1 MTNDPNDPSVIAEQL
16 LEMHGDDGAWETVR
30 KGILA
35 AHEDED
41 NYSLSI
47 WREVRRALRLKLDNA
62 AKQKDEGR

>member
-1 MTNDPNDPSVIAEQL
+1 MSDEPSKIAEQL

-41 NYSLSI
+41 NYRLSV
-47 WREVRRALRLKLDNA
+47 WREVRRELKIKRDAA
-62 AKQKDEGR
+62 AKQKG